1 MHIRIFT
8 IYFLLFIWSSEAYAA
23 VNTNLLKELDHAIEL
38 RPTYIANK
46 EKNILNIRKS
56 LEKVKGKNI
65 QEELDLCDM
74 LCNEYSAFN
83 TDSSLLYVDRLYQLT
98 DKANREDQKLN
109 AVLHKA
115 EVLMTIGMFKEASEL
130 LAPQQHKSMPRE
142 RRENFFHLCRT
153 LYGLMADFAVT
164 SKEKKAY
171 THLTDIYRDSLL
183 SYYSPKSNIH
193 KMVYADKL
201 IAQGKYKQALS
212 QLLPYTPSDNGRFDA
227 GFAYTI
233 AEAYS
238 HMGDRERAKHYYI
251 LSAIEDMK
259 SDTREYISLRKVA
272 TILFQE
278 GDIDRAYKYLTICM
292 EDAKACNAR
301 LRILEILDTFPIIN
315 KAYMAKKHQQ
325 QMMMLGVLIVIS
337 LLAVCLLFAVRY
349 VLRQKKYVMVVRQHL
364 ADANDK
370 LRDMNNQ
377 LLQYN
382 KEIKQQNQVIA
393 ENSYLKEEYIARYM
407 DQCSVYLEKMRQVRT
422 HLNKLLSTGQMKELK
437 EAVKLSSQEVENE
450 LAKFYDSFDDT
461 FIQLFPDFVDEF
473 NALLQEGEE
482 IVPKSGHKLN
492 TELRIFALIRLG
504 ITDSVKIAQFLRYS
518 TTTIYNYRTRIRNKA
533 RGDRDELEKQVMNIG
548 KSAGTP

>member
-1 MHIRIFT
+1 MQMRI
-8 IYFLLFIWSSEAYAA
+8 II
-23 VNTNLLKELDHAIEL
+23 
-38 RPTYIANK
+38 
-46 EKNILNIRKS
+46 
-56 LEKVKGKNI
+56 GKNI

-74 LCNEYSAFN
+74 LWNEYAAFN
-83 TDSSLLYVDRLYQLT
+83 TDSSLLYADRLYRLAE
-98 DKANREDQKLN
+98 KANNEDQKLN
-109 AVLHKA
+109 AVLHKV

-130 LAPQQHKSMPRE
+130 LAPQQRKSMPRE
-142 RRENFFHLCRT
+142 RRETFFHLCRT

-183 SYYSPKSNIH
+183 SYYSPETNLH

-201 IAQGKYKQALS
+201 IAQGQYKKALD
-212 QLLPYTPSDNGRFDA
+212 QLLPFRHSDNGRFDA

-238 HMGDRERAKHYYI
+238 HMGDREKAKHYYI

-315 KAYMAKKHQQ
+315 EAYMAKKHQQ
-325 QMMMLGVLIVIS
+325 QMMVLGVLIAIS

-349 VLRQKKYVMVVRQHL
+349 VLRQKKEVVTARQHL
-364 ADANDK
+364 ADANEK
-370 LRDMNNQ
+370 LRDMNAR

-382 KEIKQQNQVIA
+382 KEVKQQNQVIA

-422 HLNKLLSTGQMKELK
+422 HLNKLLSTGRMKELK
-437 EAVKLSSQEVENE
+437 EAVKLSNQEVENE
-450 LAKFYDSFDDT
+450 LAEFYGSFDDT
-461 FIQLFPDFVDEF
+461 FIQLFPNFVAEF

-518 TTTIYNYRTRIRNKA
+518 TATIYNYRTRVRNKA

-548 KSAGTP
+548 KSGETP